1 MGKRHL
7 TRNEIIAKCKAVAR
21 ERRMC
26 ERSPWTAAS
35 IICGY
40 ALMRSEGF
48 GGEKISKI
56 VNRINEFQ
64 EEYEAG
70 RVDLDQVSRELYEKA
85 DWTISCEDYTE
96 ADIRA
101 KKGTFDYWL
110 DQKQID
116 PQNAINRNA
125 TRYMLFFFKAL
136 NEVYGYGKKRLTRVQ
151 EKINEYLELYQQ
163 DKTSVSEWKKA
174 LFEEAGIYFEDPIDP
189 LTQKRGSMMT
199 GGCDGRNT

>member
-70 RVDLDQVSRELYEKA
+70 RVDLDEVSKELYEKA

-116 PQNAINRNA
+116 PQNTINKNA

-163 DKTSVSEWKKA
+163 DKTSVS
-174 LFEEAGIYFEDPIDP
+174 
-189 LTQKRGSMMT
+189 
-199 GGCDGRNT
+199 